1 MRLSFSK
8 SLGGGFRIYSSQSFG
23 AKKMTQAQIAAAK
36 KEQFLKNV
44 AQVSQFCLGDFLQR
58 CGYNVKT
65 ITYVTSSDFG
75 LNSSDFF
82 KRSENNALFD
92 RLIWIQ
98 KEIGLEIQKI
108 NFSGA
113 LSAKRRERLTDLV
126 FEIDE
131 ILSKAHTETNPN
143 EAILQIIAQKRQKS
157 YEDIKDEWNKAV
169 MSPLKKT
176 VFGVAFVIT
185 GFLAFTGVLALV
197 LNRDISFFE
206 IFIVLVLLFLPLV
219 VTFILYKKQTAK
231 PKT

>member
-23 AKKMTQAQIAAAK
+23 AKKMTQTQIAVAK

-92 RLIWIQ
+92 RLIEIQ

-126 FEIDE
+126 FKIDE
-131 ILSKAHTETNPN
+131 ILSKAHAETNPN

>member
-8 SLGGGFRIYSSQSFG
+8 SLGSGFRIYLSQSFG
-23 AKKMTQAQIAAAK
+23 AKKMTQTQIAVAK

-82 KRSENNALFD
+82 KISENSASFD
-92 RLIWIQ
+92 RLIEIQ
-98 KEIGLEIQKI
+98 KEIGTEIQKI

-131 ILSKAHTETNPN
+131 ILSKAHAEMNPDET
-143 EAILQIIAQKRQKS
+143 ILQIIAQNRQKS

-169 MSPLKKT
+169 MSPLKKII
-176 VFGVAFVIT
+176 FGIAFGIG
-185 GFLAFTGVLALV
+185 GFLAFTGAMALV
-197 LNRDISFFE
+197 SNRASLLEFIAVFILFFM
-206 IFIVLVLLFLPLV
+206 PLV
-219 VTFILYKKQTAK
+219 ATFILYKKQTAK
-231 PKT
+231 PKI

>member
-58 CGYNVKT
+58 CGYDVKT
-65 ITYVTSSDFG
+65 VTYVSSCDFG

-82 KRSENNALFD
+82 KISENSASFD
-92 RLIWIQ
+92 RLVEIQ
-98 KEIGLEIQKI
+98 KEIGTEIQKI

-113 LSAKRRERLTDLV
+113 LSAKRRE
-126 FEIDE
+126 
-131 ILSKAHTETNPN
+131 ACAETNPN
-143 EAILQIIAQKRQKS
+143 ESILQTIAQKSQKS

-169 MSPLKKT
+169 MSPLKKII
-176 VFGVAFVIT
+176 FGIAFGIS
-185 GFLAFTGVLALV
+185 GFLAFAGVMMLASNRASLLEFIAVFV
-197 LNRDISFFE
+197 LFFM
-206 IFIVLVLLFLPLV
+206 PLV
-219 VTFILYKKQTAK
+219 ATFILYKKQTAK
-231 PKT
+231 PKI

>member
-58 CGYNVKT
+58 CGYDVKT
-65 ITYVTSSDFG
+65 ITYASSCDFG

-82 KRSENNALFD
+82 KISENSASFD
-92 RLIWIQ
+92 RLVEIQ
-98 KEIGLEIQKI
+98 KEIGTEIQKI

-113 LSAKRRERLTDLV
+113 LSAKRRERLTDLA

-131 ILSKAHTETNPN
+131 ILSKAHAETNPN
-143 EAILQIIAQKRQKS
+143 ETILQTIAQNRQKN
-157 YEDIKDEWNKAV
+157 YEDIKSECNKAV
-169 MSPLKKT
+169 ISPLKKII
-176 VFGVAFVIT
+176 FGIAFGIS
-185 GFLAFTGVLALV
+185 GFLAFAGVMMLASNHASL
-197 LNRDISFFE
+197 LE
-206 IFIVLVLLFLPLV
+206 FIVVFILFFMPLV
-219 VTFILYKKQTAK
+219 ATFILYKKQTAK
-231 PKT
+231 PKI